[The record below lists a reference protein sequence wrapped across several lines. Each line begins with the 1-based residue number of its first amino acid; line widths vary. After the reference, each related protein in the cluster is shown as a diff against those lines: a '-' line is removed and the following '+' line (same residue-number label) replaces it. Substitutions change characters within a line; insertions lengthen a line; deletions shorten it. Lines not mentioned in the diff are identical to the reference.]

1 MSAFLDLD
9 KFRKSGLLTK
19 GATANVDMS
28 SYQDP
33 TYLSFTLLFDTSHNS
48 PLFNG
53 EAEGFLKKHLAG
65 NASATGTSLNV
76 AKYQHKLDSLLA
88 FKEALFKINSQM
100 PWHWQSLAGAERF
113 LQFTPE
119 NAFFGGDDAKLTIEC
134 LETIN
139 LNIAGLMQLYRKAI
153 WDETRWSY
161 VLPPNLRKF
170 SMYVYISDIRAL
182 YDNSS
187 EGLITGQNN
196 RPFFMFELRYCEF
209 NLTESGNKPFAD
221 LSATAPEVATNSI
234 VINYNRMYHLDAIAL
249 NGAVF
254 QSKNISK
261 KDKTTNIVQEKQ
273 IIAPMTQREID
284 LDNKDRLL
292 LDPEAALDPDVEKW
306 IKEHQ
311 DMSKP
316 SDPHAEKKLSF
327 SQKAKG
333 GFKNLKNKAK
343 EQANGY
349 GKRATEDLKRMAKR
363 KMEEAEI
370 EAKRFVNRRI
380 PTMENIYGKAMRL
393 LDAATDIK
401 NISSGIE
408 SVVGKNVHFLDGTPI
423 VDILNKANRDALI
436 NLGNVYKK

>member
-9 KFRKSGLLTK
+9 KFRKSGLFVK
-19 GATANVDMS
+19 GATGGVDMS

-53 EAEGFLKKHLAG
+53 EAEGFIKKHLSG
-65 NASATGTSLNV
+65 NEGGGLNV
-76 AKYQHKLDSLLA
+76 SKYKHKLSSLIA

-100 PWHWQSLAGAERF
+100 PWHWQSLAGVDR
-113 LQFTPE
+113 LTQFTPE
-119 NAFFGGDDAKLTIEC
+119 NAYFGGDDAKLVIGC

-139 LNIAGLMQLYRKAI
+139 MNIAGLMQLYRKAV

-170 SMYVYISDIRAL
+170 SMYVYVSDIRGI

-187 EGLITGQNN
+187 EGVIAGENN

-209 NLTESGNKPFAD
+209 NLAESGNKGFGD
-221 LSATAPEVATNSI
+221 LSSSAPEVAANEIT
-234 VINYNRMYHLDAIAL
+234 INYQRVYNIDARAL

-254 QSKNISK
+254 QSKSIEPGNVVAYR
-261 KDKTTNIVQEKQ
+261 D
-273 IIAPMTQREID
+273 IIAPTTQKETD
-284 LDNKDRLL
+284 LDKKDRRLDDPDAV
-292 LDPEAALDPDVEKW
+292 LDPETEQAIKDMGNSEDP
-306 IKEHQ
+306 
-311 DMSKP
+311 S
-316 SDPHAEKKLSF
+316 AEKKLSF
-327 SQKAKG
+327 KQNMSK

-349 GKRATEDLKRMAKR
+349 GKRATEDLKRMAKS
-363 KMEEAEI
+363 KMEEAEL
-370 EAKRFVNRRI
+370 EAKRYVNRRV
-380 PTMENIYGKAMRL
+380 PSLENIYGKTMRG

-401 NISSGIE
+401 SIASGIE
-408 SVVGKNVHFLDGTPI
+408 SVVGKNVHWLDGTPL
-423 VDILNKANRDALI
+423 VDVLDKANRDALI
-436 NLGNVYKK
+436 SIGNVYKK